1 MAEPDDGGLD
11 RQQYARIRRAAG
23 RLLRKADA
31 VGAFPTPVDEIAEAA
46 GIEVAA
52 ENILSEEFI
61 SSARRGAGEA
71 LRRAASKVIGLFD
84 ARGRRVFIDRD
95 VLPVR
100 QTFLK
105 LHETGH
111 AVLPWQRDI
120 YAVIEDG
127 EKELDPD
134 TAELFDR
141 EASVFAAEVLFQLDG
156 FTNEAKDLPFGMS
169 APIDLSQR
177 YGASIYASVRQY
189 VSKHPRECAV
199 IVLNAPE
206 FEEGD
211 GFRAAVRRV
220 VSSPSFR
227 KRFGELD
234 LPRHFT
240 PDDEFGAMVPVGTA
254 RSSEP
259 RGIVLLDRNGARCE
273 CVAESFTNTYQ
284 VFILIHASRAL
295 AKSTVV
301 IPAEPA

>member
-1 MAEPDDGGLD
+1 MARPDDGRLG
-11 RQQYARIRRAAG
+11 RQQYARVRGEAEQ
-23 RLLRKADA
+23 LLRKADA
-31 VGAFPTPVDEIAEAA
+31 IGTFPTPVDEVVDAGRIA
-46 GIEVAA
+46 VAA
-52 ENILSEEFI
+52 ENILDEEFLRA
-61 SSARRGAGEA
+61 ARRGAGAA
-71 LRRAASKVIGLFD
+71 LRRAAAKVIGLFD
-84 ARGRRVFIDRD
+84 ARERRVFIDRS

-120 YAVIEDG
+120 YAVIEDS

-156 FTNEAKDLPFGMS
+156 FMNEARDMPFGMS
-169 APIDLSQR
+169 APIDLSHR

-189 VSKHPRECAV
+189 VSKHPSECAV

-206 FEEGD
+206 FAEGD
-211 GFRAAVRRV
+211 GFQASLRRV

-234 LPRHFT
+234 LPRRFT
-240 PDDEFGAMVPVGTA
+240 PDDEFGDMVPVGTA
-254 RSSEP
+254 RSSDP
-259 RGIVLLDRNGARCE
+259 REIGLVDRDGVRHE

-284 VFILIHASRAL
+284 VFILIHVARTL

-301 IPAEPA
+301 VPAATD

>member
-1 MAEPDDGGLD
+1 MAEPDDGGLG
-11 RQQYARIRRAAG
+11 RRQYARVRGEAG

-31 VGAFPTPVDEIAEAA
+31 AGAFPTPVDEIVDAA
-46 GIEVAA
+46 RIEIAA
-52 ENILSEEFI
+52 ENILSEEFL
-61 SSARRGAGEA
+61 SSARRRAGEA
-71 LRRAASKVIGLFD
+71 LRRAAAKVIGLFD
-84 ARGRRVFIDRD
+84 ARERRVFIDRD

-156 FTNEAKDLPFGMS
+156 FINEAKDLPFGMS
-169 APIDLSQR
+169 VPINLSQR

-240 PDDEFGAMVPVGTA
+240 PDDELGTMVPVGTA
-254 RSSEP
+254 RSSKP
-259 RGIVLLDRNGARCE
+259 REIGLVDRDGARCE

-284 VFILIHASRAL
+284 VFILIHVSRTP
-295 AKSTVV
+295 AKSTVI
-301 IPAEPA
+301 IPTQTD

>member
-11 RQQYARIRRAAG
+11 RRQYARIRGEAG

-31 VGAFPTPVDEIAEAA
+31 VGAFPTPVDEITDAA

-52 ENILSEEFI
+52 ENILSEEFV
-61 SSARRGAGEA
+61 SSARCGAGEA

-156 FTNEAKDLPFGMS
+156 FINEAKDMPFGMS

-189 VSKHPRECAV
+189 VSRHPRECAV

-211 GFRAAVRRV
+211 GFRAGVRRV

-227 KRFGELD
+227 ERFGELD

-240 PDDEFGAMVPVGTA
+240 PDDEIGAMVPVGTA

-259 RGIVLLDRNGARCE
+259 RDIVLLDRNGVRRE

-284 VFILIHASRAL
+284 VFILIHAARAL
-295 AKSTVV
+295 AKPTVV
-301 IPAEPA
+301 IPVRGD